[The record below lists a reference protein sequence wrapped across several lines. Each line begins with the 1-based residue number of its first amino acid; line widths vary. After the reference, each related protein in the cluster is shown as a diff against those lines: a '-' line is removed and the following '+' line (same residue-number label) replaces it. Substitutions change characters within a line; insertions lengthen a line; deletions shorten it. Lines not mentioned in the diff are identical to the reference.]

1 LDGVV
6 GHSATGQHTPTEC
19 AWSYL
24 EQIGVERLPPLTSP
38 FDPGYDPATLEGH
51 LAQSG
56 HLMRSLKISMS
67 CWMIASDAATRGKIA
82 AAKRAGVPAVAGGGP
97 FEIAVAQGALEPYLD
112 LCAEMGFDRIECAS
126 GFTTMPVPAARAVQM
141 ARERGLGV
149 QYELGQKHEDAFT
162 GEEVERLIGE
172 GTTWLEAGAEAVVVE
187 ARESAA
193 NVGLFGASGE
203 LDGRLAERLA
213 EGFGLE
219 AAIFEAPTKPSQ
231 FALLDLLGSRV
242 QLCNVRL
249 EEVLRVE
256 IYRRGLHSDA
266 FRRANLCPRPPVDA

>member
-1 LDGVV
+1 
-6 GHSATGQHTPTEC
+6 
-19 AWSYL
+19 
-24 EQIGVERLPPLTSP
+24 
-38 FDPGYDPATLEGH
+38 
-51 LAQSG
+51 
-56 HLMRSLKISMS
+56 MRSLKISMS
-67 CWMIASDAATRGKIA
+67 CWMIASDAATRAKIA
-82 AAKRAGVPAVAGGGP
+82 AAKSAGVPAVAGGGP

-126 GFTTMPVPAARAVQM
+126 GFTTMPVPAARAVEM

-162 GEEVERLIGE
+162 GEEVERLIAE
-172 GTTWLEAGAEAVVVE
+172 GNRWLEAGAEAVVVE

-203 LDGRLAERLA
+203 LDAGLAERLA

-219 AAIFEAPTKPSQ
+219 LAIFEAPTKPSQ

-256 IYRRGLHSDA
+256 IYRRGLHSDS
-266 FRRANLCPRPPVDA
+266 FLVDRLRPRHPGASDPAGAP